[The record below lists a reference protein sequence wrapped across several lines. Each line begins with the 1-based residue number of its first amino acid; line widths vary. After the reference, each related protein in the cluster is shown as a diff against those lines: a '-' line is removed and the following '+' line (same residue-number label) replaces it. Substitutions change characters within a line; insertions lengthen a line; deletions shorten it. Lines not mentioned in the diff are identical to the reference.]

1 MINITFPDG
10 SVRPYDSGITAWQI
24 AQGISPKLASEV
36 LAAAVKFEDDP
47 AGNTVIYD
55 LERPLEK
62 NCSVRLLK
70 WDDDEGKHVFWHSSS
85 HLMAAALESL
95 YPGIKFGIGPAIENG
110 FYYDVDLGDVQLTEA
125 DLKRW
130 KTR

>member
-47 AGNTVIYD
+47 AGHTVIYD

-62 NCSVRLLK
+62 NCSVRLWMSMKDRK
-70 WDDDEGKHVFWHSSS
+70 W
-85 HLMAAALESL
+85 
-95 YPGIKFGIGPAIENG
+95 
-110 FYYDVDLGDVQLTEA
+110 
-125 DLKRW
+125 
-130 KTR
+130 